1 MLHTICGGG
10 MTLRLIRPIC
20 PFNCFLFRVDSLY
33 HLRLNGRIL
42 QIIRSLT
49 DHINGF
55 DFISTLAAALSFFS
69 GLAGSRDREACL
81 SSSEFK
87 KKGEKKEESWTG
99 WKKVYETPQNLET
112 STRSCSW
119 AKKHPPPP
127 FFLEQEQDWEQWS
140 RYQEGVTSFL
150 YILYMYSVMK
160 IQLVISHSLSFIW
173 SKRAHD
179 KWSMRNPSKLALC
192 ENMSHPCLSSTEW
205 TSSAPQ
211 APPLPYSHSPLH
223 KATRTRQFA

>member
-1 MLHTICGGG
+1 MLHTICGSG

-33 HLRLNGRIL
+33 HLRLNGGIL

-55 DFISTLAAALSFFS
+55 DFISTLAFFSIFFFS
-69 GLAGSRDREACL
+69 GLSADDWEACL
-81 SSSEFK
+81 SSCDCQRRREEK
-87 KKGEKKEESWTG
+87 KKKPVFEAARNLKTRMRRARVES
-99 WKKVYETPQNLET
+99 EQ
-112 STRSCSW
+112 
-119 AKKHPPPP
+119 H
-127 FFLEQEQDWEQWS
+127 FFFFGRENKIGNNSLVIKRGLHS
-140 RYQEGVTSFL
+140 SS
-150 YILYMYSVMK
+150 IYMYSVMK

-205 TSSAPQ
+205 TSFAPQ
-211 APPLPYSHSPLH
+211 APSLPYSHSPLH

>member
-1 MLHTICGGG
+1 

-33 HLRLNGRIL
+33 HLHLNGGIL

-55 DFISTLAAALSFFS
+55 DFISTLAAVLSFSLFS
-69 GLAGSRDREACL
+69 GLPGSDWEACL
-81 SSSEFK
+81 SCSDCRRRRKVFEA
-87 KKGEKKEESWTG
+87 SWKLETLMHSACVVSGKTLFFFCTQDKTGNNSLVIKTG
-99 WKKVYETPQNLET
+99 WN
-112 STRSCSW
+112 SSSI
-119 AKKHPPPP
+119 H
-127 FFLEQEQDWEQWS
+127 
-140 RYQEGVTSFL
+140 
-150 YILYMYSVMK
+150 MYSVMK

-179 KWSMRNPSKLALC
+179 NWSMWNPSKLALC
-192 ENMSHPCLSSTEW
+192 ENMSHPCLSSTER
-205 TSSAPQ
+205 TSFAPQ
-211 APPLPYSHSPLH
+211 APLLPYSHSLLH

>member
-1 MLHTICGGG
+1 MLHTICGSG

-55 DFISTLAAALSFFS
+55 DFISTLAVALSFFS
-69 GLAGSRDREACL
+69 GLAGSDREACL
-81 SSSEFK
+81 SSSDCKRK
-87 KKGEKKEESWTG
+87 KRKQRGKKSIWNISKPWDIDALSLCSERKHFFFFGTENKIGNNSLVIKRG
-99 WKKVYETPQNLET
+99 WH
-112 STRSCSW
+112 SSS
-119 AKKHPPPP
+119 
-127 FFLEQEQDWEQWS
+127 
-140 RYQEGVTSFL
+140 
-150 YILYMYSVMK
+150 IYMYSVMK

-205 TSSAPQ
+205 TSFAPQ
-211 APPLPYSHSPLH
+211 APSLPYSHSPLH

>member
-1 MLHTICGGG
+1 MLHTICGSG

-55 DFISTLAAALSFFS
+55 DFISTLAVALSFFS
-69 GLAGSRDREACL
+69 GLAGSDREACL
-81 SSSEFK
+81 SSSDCKRKKGKRRGK
-87 KKGEKKEESWTG
+87 KK
-99 WKKVYETPQNLET
+99 VFETSQNLET
-112 STRSCSW
+112 LMHW
-119 AKKHPPPP
+119 ACVVS
-127 FFLEQEQDWEQWS
+127 EN
-140 RYQEGVTSFL
+140 TSFFCTENKIGNNSL
-150 YILYMYSVMK
+150 VIKRGWHSSSIYMYSVMK

-205 TSSAPQ
+205 TSFAPQ
-211 APPLPYSHSPLH
+211 APSLPYSHSPLH

>member
-1 MLHTICGGG
+1 MLHTICGSG

-33 HLRLNGRIL
+33 HLHLNGGIL

-55 DFISTLAAALSFFS
+55 DFISTLAVALSFFS
-69 GLAGSRDREACL
+69 GLPGSDWEACL
-81 SSSEFK
+81 SSCDCYKRTK
-87 KKGEKKEESWTG
+87 KKKLYEASRKPRTLMHLCIRRTTLFFCADNTMRNNSLVIKRG
-99 WKKVYETPQNLET
+99 WN
-112 STRSCSW
+112 SSS
-119 AKKHPPPP
+119 
-127 FFLEQEQDWEQWS
+127 
-140 RYQEGVTSFL
+140 
-150 YILYMYSVMK
+150 IYMYSVMK

-179 KWSMRNPSKLALC
+179 KWSMWNPSKLALC

-205 TSSAPQ
+205 TSFAPQ
-211 APPLPYSHSPLH
+211 APSLPYSHSLLH
-223 KATRTRQFA
+223 KATWTRQFA

>member
-1 MLHTICGGG
+1 

-33 HLRLNGRIL
+33 HLHLNGRIL

-55 DFISTLAAALSFFS
+55 DFISTLAAALSFFFFS
-69 GLAGSRDREACL
+69 FVDYRAVTERHVCLVLIAEERGKSIWSVSKAWDTDALSLCSEWKNTFLFGTQDKTGNNSLVIKTGWNL
-81 SSSEFK
+81 SSI
-87 KKGEKKEESWTG
+87 
-99 WKKVYETPQNLET
+99 
-112 STRSCSW
+112 
-119 AKKHPPPP
+119 H
-127 FFLEQEQDWEQWS
+127 
-140 RYQEGVTSFL
+140 
-150 YILYMYSVMK
+150 MYSVMK

-179 KWSMRNPSKLALC
+179 NWSMWNPSKLALC
-192 ENMSHPCLSSTEW
+192 ENMSHPCLSSTER
-205 TSSAPQ
+205 TSFAPQ
-211 APPLPYSHSPLH
+211 APLLPYSHSLLH

>member
-1 MLHTICGGG
+1 MLPTICGSG

-33 HLRLNGRIL
+33 HLRLNGGIL
-42 QIIRSLT
+42 QIICSLT
-49 DHINGF
+49 NHISGF
-55 DFISTLAAALSFFS
+55 DFISTLAVAFFFS
-69 GLAGSRDREACL
+69 GLSTDDWEACL
-81 SSSEFK
+81 SSCDCQRRRK
-87 KKGEKKEESWTG
+87 KK
-99 WKKVYETPQNLET
+99 KKVFEAAQNLK
-112 STRSCSW
+112 TRMRW
-119 AKKHPPPP
+119 ARVESEQH
-127 FFLEQEQDWEQWS
+127 FFFCGENKIGNNSLVIKRGLHS
-140 RYQEGVTSFL
+140 SS
-150 YILYMYSVMK
+150 IYMYSVMK

-205 TSSAPQ
+205 TSFAPQ
-211 APPLPYSHSPLH
+211 APSLPYSHSPLH

>member
-1 MLHTICGGG
+1 
-10 MTLRLIRPIC
+10 MTERHVCLA
-20 PFNCFLFRVDSLY
+20 
-33 HLRLNGRIL
+33 LN
-42 QIIRSLT
+42 
-49 DHINGF
+49 
-55 DFISTLAAALSFFS
+55 A
-69 GLAGSRDREACL
+69 
-81 SSSEFK
+81 K
-87 KKGEKKEESWTG
+87 KKPKRKKKEESRGGTG
-99 WKKVYETPQNLET
+99 GKSIWNASKPRDVDAP
-112 STRSCSW
+112 SSR
-119 AKKHPPPP
+119 AKEH
-127 FFLEQEQDWEQWS
+127 FSLFLGGSGEQDWEQWS

-211 APPLPYSHSPLH
+211 APPPPRYLIVTLRYTKPREQGNLPKLGGISVKPKGDIFDWCAPMWVLCLE
-223 KATRTRQFA
+223 QGP